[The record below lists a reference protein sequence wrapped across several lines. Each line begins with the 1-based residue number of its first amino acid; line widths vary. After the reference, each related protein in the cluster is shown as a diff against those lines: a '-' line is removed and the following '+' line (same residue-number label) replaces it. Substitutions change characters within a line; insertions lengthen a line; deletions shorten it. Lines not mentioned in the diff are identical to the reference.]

1 MSTLKRIESYPDQL
15 TLESMEFHGYHGVN
29 PEERS
34 IGQRFIVT
42 LRIHGDFKVPGE
54 SDNLEDT
61 INYSEL
67 YELVRKVVEGKAH
80 NLIESVAETIAK
92 HIFSSFPI
100 VAVTIQVAKQL
111 TSTRKQRLQV
121 ATVEIYREKSNR
133 CKPES

>member
-1 MSTLKRIESYPDQL
+1 
-15 TLESMEFHGYHGVN
+15 MEFHGYHGVN

-42 LRIHGDFKVPGE
+42 LRIHGNFRVPGE

-61 INYSEL
+61 INYSEV

-92 HIFSSFPI
+92 HILSSFQT
-100 VAVTIQVAKQL
+100 VAVTVQVTKQL
-111 TSTRKQRLQV
+111 TSTRKQGLQF
-121 ATVEIYREKSNR
+121 ATVEIYRERSNH
-133 CKPES
+133 